1 MITPFADD
9 DSIDPKA
16 LQTEAKFLLNT
27 GVNGIVVG
35 GSTGEG
41 AGLTAEEL
49 SEVVR
54 LAVEAVEGSIPVLGG
69 VIADTSEEAVRLAL
83 AAQRGGAIGLQV
95 PPPHFQCVTST
106 EVLATYYRAIT
117 DATGLPLIIYNVIP
131 WAQVIIEALQTLCR
145 DNPLIIGVKQ
155 SGYNIHALAELLANL
170 KGAIK
175 IFTAIDDL
183 IYPSFMMGVD
193 GTISGTSSLFPAE
206 TINLLHCVQS
216 GDLKRALVLHNIIL
230 PIWRGIEGPGFPGRI
245 KYAISLQGR
254 ATGKPRAP
262 FSWPCAKD
270 ARRIEAAMCAGGI
283 LHQPS
288 PVDGSRSSGS
298 K

>member
-1 MITPFADD
+1 
-9 DSIDPKA
+9 
-16 LQTEAKFLLNT
+16 
-27 GVNGIVVG
+27 
-35 GSTGEG
+35 
-41 AGLTAEEL
+41 
-49 SEVVR
+49 
-54 LAVEAVEGSIPVLGG
+54 
-69 VIADTSEEAVRLAL
+69 
-83 AAQRGGAIGLQV
+83 
-95 PPPHFQCVTST
+95 
-106 EVLATYYRAIT
+106 
-117 DATGLPLIIYNVIP
+117 VIP

-170 KGAIK
+170 KGTIK

-206 TINLLHCVQS
+206 TISLLHCVQR
-216 GDLKRALVLHNIIL
+216 GDLKQALVLHNIIL

-262 FSWPCAKD
+262 FGWPCSKD
-270 ARRIEAAMCAGGI
+270 ARRIEAAMYAGGI

-288 PVDGSRSSGS
+288 PVDVSQSSGRE
-298 K
+298 